1 MSRRIKLDFK
11 PLTLSETAKA
21 LGIPRARARKIL
33 AIVGVDFNGH
43 PAETHARGR
52 LARAKRPP
60 LGRTSPVEDRSAV
73 ANFHR
78 LRNLVTPKSP

>member
-1 MSRRIKLDFK
+1 MSRRVKLDFK

-43 PAETHARGR
+43 PAETLRARKARTGKTSSPR
-52 LARAKRPP
+52 SNTRRAKTAAR
-60 LGRTSPVEDRSAV
+60 
-73 ANFHR
+73 
-78 LRNLVTPKSP
+78 